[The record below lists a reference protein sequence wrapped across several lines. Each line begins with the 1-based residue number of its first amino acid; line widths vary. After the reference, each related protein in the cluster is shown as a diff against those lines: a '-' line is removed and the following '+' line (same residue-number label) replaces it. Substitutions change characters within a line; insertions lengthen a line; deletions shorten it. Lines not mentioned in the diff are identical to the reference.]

1 MAGATMKLEGKVAD
15 DFIMDV
21 MQGVDDVALKE
32 KYGVSTLELVLL
44 KGAAREIVERR
55 RQESAR
61 ARRVSAREFLRE
73 IRSGADEEA
82 LKSKFNL
89 TSRQYQTLL
98 RELINAGIATPLE
111 LSNRLSV
118 TQSQVEEVLRE
129 WEAAS
134 KLLD

>member
-1 MAGATMKLEGKVAD
+1 MKLEGKIAD
-15 DFIMDV
+15 DFILDV
-21 MQGVDDVALKE
+21 MQGVDDVSLKE
-32 KYGVSTLELVLL
+32 KYGVSPLELVLL
-44 KGAAREIVERR
+44 KGAAREIVEKR

-73 IRSGADEEA
+73 IRSGADEET
-82 LKSKFNL
+82 LKSKFGL
-89 TSRQYQTLL
+89 TSRQYQGLL

-129 WEAAS
+129 WEAVG
-134 KLLD
+134 KLFE